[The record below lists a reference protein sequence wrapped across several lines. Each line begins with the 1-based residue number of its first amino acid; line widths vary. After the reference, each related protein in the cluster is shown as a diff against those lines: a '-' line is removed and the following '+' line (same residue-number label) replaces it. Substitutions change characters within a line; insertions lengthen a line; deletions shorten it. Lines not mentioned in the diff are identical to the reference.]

1 MHVGTILLAWVAIF
15 LIVIIAMM
23 GSGML
28 AIEIDFGSKDDEE
41 EKGEKTGN

>member
-28 AIEIDFGSKDDEE
+28 AIEIDFGGKDDEE
-41 EKGEKTGN
+41 EQDEKTGN